1 MGIRILIVE
10 DDPSIAD
17 FIVRGLREDGYAVV
31 HAAGGREGRHRLS
44 TESWD
49 VVLLDWWLPDID
61 GVTLLRNC
69 AKRWQHTGLVV
80 DGQRRRFRSSSWLGR
95 GRGRLF
101 VQALCI

>member
-61 GVTLLRNC
+61 GVTLLRELREKV
-69 AKRWQHTGLVV
+69 ATH
-80 DGQRRRFRSSSWLGR
+80 RS
-95 GRGRLF
+95 
-101 VQALCI
+101 CC